1 MRFLISGHR
10 PLSGVTEVQTE
21 ILVNVEP
28 GETRAAVLED
38 GRLVEIYY
46 ERPSGQR
53 TVGSIFKG
61 KVENVLPGMQA
72 AFVNIGLEKN
82 AFLYVSDAL
91 PAKNVDEE
99 SEDHFKVEHERRN
112 GKLAI
117 EDILK
122 PGQEIMVQVVKEAI
136 GTKGARVTTHCTL
149 PGRFL
154 VLMPTVDYVGV
165 SRRIEGDR
173 ERDRLRRIAEK
184 IRPHNVGLIVRTVA
198 EGKSERDLAQDAEFL
213 MRLWKKIQER
223 YRSGPA
229 PKLLHKDMGLIYRII
244 RDSFTED
251 VDRFVIDSK
260 QEYDRVLELLD
271 DIAPS
276 LKRRVE
282 LFYSGERS
290 IFDLYNLEPEIEKA
304 VKRKVWLKS
313 GGYLVI
319 DRTEALTA
327 VDVNTGKYVG
337 STDLADTVFR
347 TNLEAAREIAR
358 QLRLR
363 DIGGIIIADF
373 IDMESASHRRKVLQT
388 LEEHL
393 KRDRTK
399 TYVLGITQLGL
410 VEITRKKAKQSLDDM
425 LHKPCPYCEGKGRV
439 LSEESVA
446 AKLRREIK
454 ALLRRNPE
462 EAILV
467 EVHPSVAALLIGAG
481 GTNLRALENETG
493 KSIYIRGSDQCHIE
507 NMVVRAVGTKEDVE
521 AKALPVRPGQVLEV
535 KVEEPH
541 VSNLWDG
548 IARIEGYVLDVEGG
562 AKLVGEKVRVEVTKV
577 HRTYAKAKV
586 VEATQD

>member
-1 MRFLISGHR
+1 
-10 PLSGVTEVQTE
+10 VQKE
-21 ILVNVEP
+21 ILVNVEL
-28 GETRAAVLED
+28 GETRVAILED
-38 GRLVEIYY
+38 GQLVEIYY

-72 AFVNIGLEKN
+72 AFVNIGLERN
-82 AFLYVSDAL
+82 AFLYVTDAL

-99 SEDHFKVEHERRN
+99 GEDQVRIHHRERN
-112 GKLAI
+112 GKLSI

-122 PGQEIMVQVVKEAI
+122 PGQEIMVQIVKEAI

-165 SRRIEGDR
+165 SRRIDDDR

-184 IRPHNVGLIVRTVA
+184 VRPDHVGLIVRTVA
-198 EGKSERDLAQDAEFL
+198 EGKTQKELKQDAAFL
-213 MRLWKKIQER
+213 MRMWEKIKKR
-223 YRSGPA
+223 HRSNPA
-229 PKLLHKDMGLIYRII
+229 PHLLHKDMGLIYRII
-244 RDSFTED
+244 RDSFAED

-260 QEYDRVLELLD
+260 QEYDRVLELVD
-271 DIAPS
+271 DLAPL
-276 LKRRVE
+276 LKKRVE
-282 LFYSGERS
+282 LFYSSERS

-304 VKRKVWLKS
+304 IRRRVWLKS

-319 DRTEALTA
+319 DHTEALTSI
-327 VDVNTGKYVG
+327 DVNTGKYVG
-337 STDLADTVFR
+337 STDLADTVLR

-373 IDMESASHRRKVLQT
+373 IDMDSESHRRKVLRT

-410 VEITRKKAKQSLDDM
+410 VEITRKKAKQSLVDA
-425 LHKPCPYCEGKGRV
+425 LHKPCPYCDGKGRV

-446 AKLRREIK
+446 AKLRREVK
-454 ALLRRNPE
+454 GMMRRSDE
-462 EAILV
+462 DAILV
-467 EVHPSVAALLIGAG
+467 EVHPAVAALLIGAG
-481 GTNLRALENETG
+481 GINLRALENEIG
-493 KSIYIRGSDQCHIE
+493 KSIFVRGSDQCHLE
-507 NMVVRAVGTKEDVE
+507 SMLVRALGSREEVE
-521 AKALPVRPGQVLEV
+521 AKALPVRRGQVLEV

-548 IARIEGYVLDVEGG
+548 IARIEGYVLDIEGG
-562 AKLVGEKVRVEVTKV
+562 AKLVGEKVKVEVTKV
-577 HRTYAKAKV
+577 HRTYAKARV
-586 VEATQD
+586 LGAMPQD

>member
-1 MRFLISGHR
+1 
-10 PLSGVTEVQTE
+10 VQKE

-28 GETRAAVLED
+28 GETRVAVLED
-38 GRLVEIYY
+38 NSLVEIYY
-46 ERPSGQR
+46 ERPTGQR

-72 AFVNIGLEKN
+72 AFVNIGLERN
-82 AFLYVSDAL
+82 AFLYVGDAL

-99 SEDHFKVEHERRN
+99 VDDHVRVEHHKEKN
-112 GKLAI
+112 GKLNI
-117 EDILK
+117 EDLLK

-165 SRRIEGDR
+165 SRRIDHDR
-173 ERDRLRRIAEK
+173 ERDRLRKIAEK
-184 IRPHNVGLIVRTVA
+184 VRPQNMGLIVRTVA
-198 EGKSERDLAQDAEFL
+198 DGKSEQDLAQDTQFL
-213 MRLWKKIQER
+213 SRLWKKIQDR
-223 YRSGPA
+223 NRSDPA
-229 PKLLHKDMGLIYRII
+229 PQLLHKDMGLVYRII
-244 RDSFTED
+244 RDSFTEE

-260 QEYDRVLELLD
+260 QEYEKVLELLE
-271 DIAPS
+271 DIAPT
-276 LKRRVE
+276 LKKRVE
-282 LFYSGERS
+282 LFYSSERT

-304 VKRKVWLKS
+304 VRRRVWLKS

-327 VDVNTGKYVG
+327 IDVNTGKYVG
-337 STDLADTVFR
+337 TTDLADTVFR

-373 IDMESASHRRKVLQT
+373 IDMESESHRRKVLQT

-410 VEITRKKAKQSLDDM
+410 VEITRKKAKQSLDDA
-425 LHKPCPYCEGKGRV
+425 LHKACPYCDGKGRV

-446 AKLRREIK
+446 AKLRREVK
-454 ALLRRNPE
+454 AMLRRSPE

-467 EVHPSVAALLIGAG
+467 EVHPAVAALLIGAG
-481 GTNLRALENETG
+481 GVNLRALENETG
-493 KSIYIRGSDQCHIE
+493 KAIYIRGSDQCHLE
-507 NMVVRAVGTKEDVE
+507 NLVVRVMGSRDDVE
-521 AKALPVRPGQVLEV
+521 AKALPVRPGQVLDV

-548 IARIEGYVLDVEGG
+548 IARVEGYVLDVEGG

-586 VEATQD
+586 VKAV

>member
-1 MRFLISGHR
+1 M
-10 PLSGVTEVQTE
+10 QKE

-28 GETRAAVLED
+28 GETRVAILED
-38 GRLVEIYY
+38 GVLVEVYY
-46 ERPSGQR
+46 ERPTGQR
-53 TVGSIFKG
+53 TVGSVFKG

-72 AFVNIGLEKN
+72 AFVNIGLERN
-82 AFLYVSDAL
+82 AFLYVNDAL
-91 PAKNVDEE
+91 PAKNADEE
-99 SEDHFKVEHERRN
+99 GDGQVRLEHKERGGR
-112 GKLAI
+112 LTI
-117 EDILK
+117 EDLLK
-122 PGQEIMVQVVKEAI
+122 PGQEVMVQVVKEAI

-165 SRRIEGDR
+165 SRRIESDK
-173 ERDRLRRIAEK
+173 ERDRLRKIAEK
-184 IRPHNVGLIVRTVA
+184 ARPQNMGLIVRTVA
-198 EGKSERDLAQDAEFL
+198 EAKTDAELSSDADFL
-213 MRLWKKIQER
+213 YRVWRKVQEKNR
-223 YRSGPA
+223 TGPA
-229 PKLLHKDMGLIYRII
+229 PQLLHKDMGLIYRVI
-244 RDSFTED
+244 RDSFTEE

-260 QEYDRVLELLD
+260 QEYDKVLELLD

-276 LKRRVE
+276 LKKRVE
-282 LFYSGERS
+282 LFYSSERT
-290 IFDLYNLEPEIEKA
+290 IFDLYSLEPEIDKA
-304 VKRKVWLKS
+304 LRRRVWLKS

-327 VDVNTGKYVG
+327 IDVNTGKYVG
-337 STDLADTVFR
+337 SIDLQDTVFR

-373 IDMESASHRRKVLQT
+373 IDMESDSHRQKVLKI

-393 KRDRTK
+393 KRDRTR

-410 VEITRKKAKQSLDDM
+410 VEITRKKAKQSLDDA
-425 LHKPCPYCEGKGRV
+425 LQKPCPYCEGKGRV

-446 AKLRREIK
+446 AKLRREVK
-454 ALLRRNPE
+454 AMLRRSAD

-467 EVHPSVAALLIGAG
+467 EVHPAVAALLIGAG
-481 GTNLRALENETG
+481 GTNLRALENETA
-493 KSIYIRGSDQCHIE
+493 KAIYIRGSDQCHLE
-507 NMVVRAVGTKEDVE
+507 NLVVRAMGTRDEVE
-521 AKALPVRPGQVLEV
+521 AKALPVRLGQILEV

-586 VEATQD
+586 LEGAAGAAGK

>member
-1 MRFLISGHR
+1 M
-10 PLSGVTEVQTE
+10 QKE

-28 GETRAAVLED
+28 GETRVAILED
-38 GRLVEIYY
+38 GVLVEVYY
-46 ERPSGQR
+46 ERPTGQR

-72 AFVNIGLEKN
+72 AFVNIGLERN

-91 PAKNVDEE
+91 PAKNVEE
-99 SEDHFKVEHERRN
+99 EGDGQIRVEQKERN
-112 GKLAI
+112 GRLTI
-117 EDILK
+117 EDLLK
-122 PGQEIMVQVVKEAI
+122 PGQEIMIQVAKEAI

-165 SRRIEGDR
+165 SRRIESDR
-173 ERDRLRRIAEK
+173 ERDRLRKIAER
-184 IRPHNVGLIVRTVA
+184 IRPQGTGLIVRTVA
-198 EGKSERDLAQDAEFL
+198 EGKSEQELAQDAEFL
-213 MRLWKKIQER
+213 IKLWKKILER
-223 YRSGPA
+223 NRTGPA
-229 PKLLHKDMGLIYRII
+229 PQLLHKDMGLIYRII
-244 RDSFTED
+244 RDSFTEE

-260 QEYDRVLELLD
+260 AEYEKVLELLD

-276 LKRRVE
+276 LKKRVE
-282 LFYSGERS
+282 LFYSSERT
-290 IFDLYNLEPEIEKA
+290 IFDLYTLEPEIEKA
-304 VKRKVWLKS
+304 LRRRVWLKS
-313 GGYLVI
+313 GGYIVI

-327 VDVNTGKYVG
+327 IDVNTGKYVG
-337 STDLADTVFR
+337 TVDLQDTVFR

-363 DIGGIIIADF
+363 DIGGIIICDF
-373 IDMESASHRRKVLQT
+373 IDMESDAHRQKVLKT

-393 KRDRTK
+393 RRDRTR

-410 VEITRKKAKQSLDDM
+410 VEITRKKAKQSLDDAM
-425 LHKPCPYCEGKGRV
+425 QKPCPYCEGKGRV

-454 ALLRRNPE
+454 AMLRRSSD
-462 EAILV
+462 EALLV
-467 EVHPSVAALLIGAG
+467 EVHPAVAALLIGAG
-481 GTNLRALENETG
+481 GINLRALENETG
-493 KSIYIRGSDQCHIE
+493 KAIYIRGSDQCHLE
-507 NMVVRAVGTKEDVE
+507 NMVVRAMGTREEVE
-521 AKALPVRPGQVLEV
+521 AKALPVRQGQILEV

-562 AKLVGEKVRVEVTKV
+562 AKLVGERVRVEVTKV

-586 VEATQD
+586 VEGAVGK

>member
-1 MRFLISGHR
+1 
-10 PLSGVTEVQTE
+10 VQKE
-21 ILVNVEP
+21 ILVNVEL
-28 GETRAAVLED
+28 GETRVAVLED
-38 GRLVEIYY
+38 GQLVEIYY

-53 TVGSIFKG
+53 TVGSIYKG

-72 AFVNIGLEKN
+72 AFVDIGLEKN
-82 AFLYVSDAL
+82 AFLYVTDAL

-99 SEDHFKVEHERRN
+99 GDDEVKVHHRDRN
-112 GKLAI
+112 GKLSI

-122 PGQEIMVQVVKEAI
+122 PGQEIMVQIVKEAI

-165 SRRIEGDR
+165 SRRIDSDR

-184 IRPHNVGLIVRTVA
+184 IRPPKVGLIVRTVA
-198 EGKSERDLAQDAEFL
+198 EGKSEKELSQDAKFL
-213 MRLWKKIQER
+213 MRLWEKIQNR
-223 YRSGPA
+223 YRSNPA
-229 PKLLHKDMGLIYRII
+229 PHLLHKDMGLIHRII
-244 RDSFTED
+244 RDTFTEE
-251 VDRFVIDSK
+251 VDRFVIDSR
-260 QEYDRVLELLD
+260 QEYDRVLELVSDL
-271 DIAPS
+271 APS
-276 LKRRVE
+276 LKKRVE
-282 LFYSGERS
+282 LFYSSERT
-290 IFDLYNLEPEIEKA
+290 IFDLYNLEPEIEKSI
-304 VKRKVWLKS
+304 RRRVWLKS

-319 DRTEALTA
+319 DHTEALTSI
-327 VDVNTGKYVG
+327 DVNTGKYVG

-373 IDMESASHRRKVLQT
+373 IDMDSESHRRKVLQT

-410 VEITRKKAKQSLDDM
+410 VEITRKKAKQSLADA
-425 LHKPCPYCEGKGRV
+425 LQKPCPYCDGRGRV
-439 LSEESVA
+439 LSEESVS

-454 ALLRRNPE
+454 AMMRRSDE

-467 EVHPSVAALLIGAG
+467 EVHPGVAALLIGAG
-481 GTNLRALENETG
+481 GINLRALENETG
-493 KSIYIRGSDQCHIE
+493 KAIYIRGSDNCHIE
-507 NMVVRAVGTKEDVE
+507 SMVVRAVGSREGVE
-521 AKALPVRPGQVLEV
+521 AKALPVKQGQVLEV

-541 VSNLWDG
+541 VSNVWDG
-548 IARIEGYVLDVEGG
+548 IARIEGYVLDIEGG
-562 AKLVGEKVRVEVTKV
+562 AKMVGEKVKVEVTKV
-577 HRTYAKAKV
+577 HRTYAKARV
-586 VEATQD
+586 IEPVPQN

>member
-1 MRFLISGHR
+1 M
-10 PLSGVTEVQTE
+10 QKE

-28 GETRAAVLED
+28 GETRVAILED
-38 GRLVEIYY
+38 GVLVEIYY
-46 ERPSGQR
+46 ERPTGQR
-53 TVGSIFKG
+53 TVGSIYKG

-72 AFVNIGLEKN
+72 AFVNIGLERN
-82 AFLYVSDAL
+82 AFLYVNDAL
-91 PAKNVDEE
+91 PAKNADEE
-99 SEDHFKVEHERRN
+99 GDGQVRLEHRERGGRLN
-112 GKLAI
+112 I
-117 EDILK
+117 EDLLK
-122 PGQEIMVQVVKEAI
+122 PGQEVMVQVVKEAI

-165 SRRIEGDR
+165 SRRIENEKER
-173 ERDRLRRIAEK
+173 ERLRRIAERV
-184 IRPHNVGLIVRTVA
+184 RPQNMGLIVRTVA
-198 EGKSERDLAQDAEFL
+198 EGKSEQELSSDAEFL
-213 MRLWKKIQER
+213 SRVWRKVLER
-223 YRSGPA
+223 NRSGPA
-229 PKLLHKDMGLIYRII
+229 PQLLHKDMGLIYRVI
-244 RDSFTED
+244 RDSFTEE

-260 QEYDRVLELLD
+260 QEYDKVLELLD

-276 LKRRVE
+276 LKKRVE
-282 LFYSGERS
+282 LFYSSERT
-290 IFDLYNLEPEIEKA
+290 IFDLYNLEPEIDKA
-304 VKRKVWLKS
+304 LRRRVWLKS

-319 DRTEALTA
+319 DRTEALTSI
-327 VDVNTGKYVG
+327 DVNTGKYVG
-337 STDLADTVFR
+337 SVDLQDTVFR

-373 IDMESASHRRKVLQT
+373 IDMESDAHRQKVLKT

-393 KRDRTK
+393 KRDRTR

-410 VEITRKKAKQSLDDM
+410 VEITRKKAKQSLDDA
-425 LHKPCPYCEGKGRV
+425 LQKPCPYCEGKGRV

-454 ALLRRNPE
+454 AMLRRSPE
-462 EAILV
+462 EAILI
-467 EVHPSVAALLIGAG
+467 EVHPAVAALLIGAG

-493 KSIYIRGSDQCHIE
+493 KTIYIRGSDHCHLE
-507 NMVVRAVGTKEDVE
+507 NLVVRAIGTREEVE

-541 VSNLWDG
+541 VSNVWDG

-562 AKLVGEKVRVEVTKV
+562 ARLVGEKVRVEVTKV

-586 VEATQD
+586 IEGAAG

>member
-1 MRFLISGHR
+1 M
-10 PLSGVTEVQTE
+10 QKE
-21 ILVNVEP
+21 ILVSVEP
-28 GETRAAVLED
+28 GELRVAVLED
-38 GRLVEIYY
+38 RQLVEIYY

-72 AFVNIGLEKN
+72 AFVNIGLERN

-91 PAKNVDEE
+91 PAKNVVDDDADE
-99 SEDHFKVEHERRN
+99 HVPVEHKERN
-112 GKLAI
+112 GKLTI
-117 EDILK
+117 EDLLR
-122 PGQEIMVQVVKEAI
+122 PGQEVMVQVVKEAI

-165 SRRIEGDR
+165 SRRIDSDR
-173 ERDRLRRIAEK
+173 ERDRLRKIAEK
-184 IRPHNVGLIVRTVA
+184 VRPQNVGLIVRTVA
-198 EGKSERDLAQDAEFL
+198 EGKSESELAQDAKFL
-213 MRLWKKIQER
+213 MKLWKKIQDRNRTE
-223 YRSGPA
+223 PA
-229 PKLLHKDMGLIYRII
+229 PALLHKDMGLVYRII
-244 RDSFTED
+244 RDSFTEE

-260 QEYDRVLELLD
+260 QEYEKVLELVD

-276 LKRRVE
+276 LKKRVE

-304 VKRKVWLKS
+304 IRRRVWLKS

-319 DRTEALTA
+319 DHTEALTSI
-327 VDVNTGKYVG
+327 DVNTGKYVG
-337 STDLADTVFR
+337 TTDLSDTVFR

-373 IDMESASHRRKVLQT
+373 IDMESESHRRKVLQT

-393 KRDRTK
+393 KRDKTK
-399 TYVLGITQLGL
+399 AYVLGITQLGL
-410 VEITRKKAKQSLDDM
+410 VEITRKKAKQSLEDL
-425 LHKPCPYCEGKGRV
+425 LHKACPYCEGKGRV
-439 LSEESVA
+439 LSEESVS
-446 AKLRREIK
+446 AKLRRELK
-454 ALLRRNPE
+454 GMLRRSAD

-481 GTNLRALENETG
+481 GINLRALENETG
-493 KSIYIRGSDQCHIE
+493 KSIFIRGSDQCHIE
-507 NMVVRAVGTKEDVE
+507 NLVVRTVGSRGDVE
-521 AKALPVRPGQVLEV
+521 AKALPVRAGQVLEV

-548 IARIEGYVLDVEGG
+548 IARVEGYVLDVEGG
-562 AKLVGEKVRVEVTKV
+562 AKLVGEKVKVEVTKV
-577 HRTYAKAKV
+577 HRTYAKARV
-586 VEATQD
+586 IDGGAATN

>member
-1 MRFLISGHR
+1 M
-10 PLSGVTEVQTE
+10 QTE

-28 GETRAAVLED
+28 GETRVAILED
-38 GRLVEIYY
+38 GILVEVYY
-46 ERPSGQR
+46 ERPTGQR

-72 AFVNIGLEKN
+72 AFVDIGLERN

-91 PAKNVDEE
+91 PPKNADEE
-99 SEDHFKVEHERRN
+99 ADGQVRVEHKERN
-112 GKLAI
+112 GRLTI
-117 EDILK
+117 EDLLK
-122 PGQEIMVQVVKEAI
+122 PNQEVMVQVAKEAI

-165 SRRIEGDR
+165 SRRIDNDR
-173 ERDRLRRIAEK
+173 ERDRLRKIAERV
-184 IRPHNVGLIVRTVA
+184 RPRNMGLIVRTVA
-198 EGKSERDLAQDAEFL
+198 EGKSEHELSQDAEFL
-213 MRLWKKIQER
+213 VKLWGKIQDKKR
-223 YRSGPA
+223 TGPA
-229 PKLLHKDMGLIYRII
+229 PQLLHKDMGLVYRVI

-260 QEYDRVLELLD
+260 QEYEKVLELLD
-271 DIAPS
+271 DIGPS
-276 LKRRVE
+276 LKKRVE
-282 LFYSGERS
+282 LFYSSERT

-304 VKRKVWLKS
+304 LRRRVWLKS

-319 DRTEALTA
+319 DRTEALTSI
-327 VDVNTGKYVG
+327 DVNTGKYVG
-337 STDLADTVFR
+337 TVDLADTVFR

-373 IDMESASHRRKVLQT
+373 IDMESESHRQKVLKT

-393 KRDRTK
+393 RRDRTR

-410 VEITRKKAKQSLDDM
+410 VEITRKKAKQSLDDA
-425 LHKPCPYCEGKGRV
+425 LQKPCPYCEGKGRV
-439 LSEESVA
+439 MSEESVA
-446 AKLRREIK
+446 AKLRREVK
-454 ALLRRNPE
+454 AMLRRSPE
-462 EAILV
+462 DAILV
-467 EVHPSVAALLIGAG
+467 EVHPAVAALLIGAG

-493 KSIYIRGSDQCHIE
+493 KSIYIRGSDQCHLE
-507 NMVVRAVGTKEDVE
+507 NLVVRAMGTREEVE
-521 AKALPVRPGQVLEV
+521 SKALPVRPGQILEV

-548 IARIEGYVLDVEGG
+548 IARVEGYVLDVEGG
-562 AKLVGEKVRVEVTKV
+562 AKLVGERVRVEVTKV
-577 HRTYAKAKV
+577 HRTYAKARV
-586 VEATQD
+586 LEGEAS

>member
-1 MRFLISGHR
+1 M
-10 PLSGVTEVQTE
+10 QKE

-28 GETRAAVLED
+28 GETRVAILED
-38 GRLVEIYY
+38 GVLVEVYY
-46 ERPSGQR
+46 ERPTGQR

-72 AFVNIGLEKN
+72 AFVNIGLERN
-82 AFLYVSDAL
+82 AFLYVNDAL
-91 PAKNVDEE
+91 PAKNADEE
-99 SEDHFKVEHERRN
+99 GDGQVRLEHKERGGR
-112 GKLAI
+112 LTI
-117 EDILK
+117 EDLLK
-122 PGQEIMVQVVKEAI
+122 PGQEVMVQVVKEAI

-165 SRRIEGDR
+165 SRRIDSDK
-173 ERDRLRRIAEK
+173 ERDRLRKIAERT
-184 IRPHNVGLIVRTVA
+184 RPQSMGLIVRTVA
-198 EGKSERDLAQDAEFL
+198 EGKAEGELAADADFL
-213 MRLWKKIQER
+213 ARVWRKVQEKN
-223 YRSGPA
+223 RSGPA
-229 PKLLHKDMGLIYRII
+229 PQLLHKDMGLIYRVI
-244 RDSFTED
+244 RDSFTEE

-260 QEYDRVLELLD
+260 QEYDKVLELLD

-276 LKRRVE
+276 LKKRVE
-282 LFYSGERS
+282 LFYSSERT
-290 IFDLYNLEPEIEKA
+290 ILDLYSLEPEIEKA
-304 VKRKVWLKS
+304 LRRRVWLKS

-327 VDVNTGKYVG
+327 IDVNTGKYVG
-337 STDLADTVFR
+337 SIDLQDTVFR

-373 IDMESASHRRKVLQT
+373 IDMESDSHRQKVLKA

-393 KRDRTK
+393 KRDRTR

-410 VEITRKKAKQSLDDM
+410 VEITRKKAKQSLDDA
-425 LHKPCPYCEGKGRV
+425 LQKPCPYCEGKGRV

-446 AKLRREIK
+446 AKLRREVK
-454 ALLRRNPE
+454 AMLRRSPD
-462 EAILV
+462 EAILF
-467 EVHPSVAALLIGAG
+467 EVHPAVAALLIGAG

-493 KSIYIRGSDQCHIE
+493 KAIYIRGSDQCHLE
-507 NMVVRAVGTKEDVE
+507 NLVVRAMGTREEVE
-521 AKALPVRPGQVLEV
+521 ARALPVRLGQILEV

-562 AKLVGEKVRVEVTKV
+562 ARLVGEKVRVEVTKV

-586 VEATQD
+586 LEGAAGG

>member
-1 MRFLISGHR
+1 M
-10 PLSGVTEVQTE
+10 GVKNVQKE
-21 ILVNVEP
+21 ILVNVEA
-28 GETRAAVLED
+28 GETRVAILED
-38 GRLVEIYY
+38 GVLVEVYF

-72 AFVNIGLEKN
+72 AFVNIGLERN
-82 AFLYVSDAL
+82 AFLYVNDAL
-91 PAKNVDEE
+91 PPKNADEE
-99 SEDHFKVEHERRN
+99 GDGQVRIEHKDKGSR
-112 GKLAI
+112 LTI
-117 EDILK
+117 EDLLK
-122 PGQEIMVQVVKEAI
+122 PGQDVMVQVVKEAI

-165 SRRIEGDR
+165 SRRIDADR
-173 ERDRLRRIAEK
+173 ERDRLRRIAER
-184 IRPHNVGLIVRTVA
+184 IRPQGMGLIVRTVA
-198 EGKSERDLAQDAEFL
+198 EGKDEQELAQDANFL
-213 MRLWKKIQER
+213 AKVWRKNQEKNR
-223 YRSGPA
+223 TGPS
-229 PKLLHKDMGLIYRII
+229 PQLLHKDMGLVYRII
-244 RDSFTED
+244 RDSFTEE
-251 VDRFVIDSK
+251 VARFVVDSK
-260 QEYDRVLELLD
+260 HEYEKVLELLD
-271 DIAPS
+271 DIAPP
-276 LKRRVE
+276 LKKRVE
-282 LFYSGERS
+282 LFYSSERT
-290 IFDLYNLEPEIEKA
+290 IFDLYSLEPEIDKA
-304 VKRKVWLKS
+304 LRRRVWLKS

-327 VDVNTGKYVG
+327 IDVNTGKYVG
-337 STDLADTVFR
+337 SVDLADTVFR
-347 TNLEAAREIAR
+347 TNLEAAREITR

-373 IDMESASHRRKVLQT
+373 IDMESDTHRHKVLKA

-393 KRDRTK
+393 RRDRTR

-410 VEITRKKAKQSLDDM
+410 VEITRKKAKQSLDDV
-425 LHKPCPYCEGKGRV
+425 LQKACPYCEGKGRV
-439 LSEESVA
+439 LSEESVS

-454 ALLRRNPE
+454 AMLRRSPD
-462 EAILV
+462 EAILA

-481 GTNLRALENETG
+481 GVNLRALENETG
-493 KSIYIRGSDQCHIE
+493 KSIYIRGSDQCHLE
-507 NMVVRAVGTKEDVE
+507 NLVVRAMGSREQVE
-521 AKALPVRPGQVLEV
+521 AKALPVKLGQVLEV

-586 VEATQD
+586 IEGVAGD

>member
-1 MRFLISGHR
+1 M
-10 PLSGVTEVQTE
+10 QKE

-28 GETRAAVLED
+28 GETRVAILED
-38 GRLVEIYY
+38 GTLVEVYY
-46 ERPSGQR
+46 ERPTGQR

-72 AFVNIGLEKN
+72 AFVSIGLERN
-82 AFLYVSDAL
+82 AFLYVNDAL
-91 PAKNVDEE
+91 PAKNADEE
-99 SEDHFKVEHERRN
+99 GDGQVRLEHKERER
-112 GKLAI
+112 GGRLTI
-117 EDILK
+117 EDLLK
-122 PGQEIMVQVVKEAI
+122 PGQEVMVQVVKEAI

-165 SRRIEGDR
+165 SRRIDSDK
-173 ERDRLRRIAEK
+173 ERDRLRKIADRV
-184 IRPHNVGLIVRTVA
+184 RPQSMGLIVRTVA
-198 EGKSERDLAQDAEFL
+198 ESKTEDELGADADFLARIWRKVQDKN
-213 MRLWKKIQER
+213 RT
-223 YRSGPA
+223 GPA
-229 PKLLHKDMGLIYRII
+229 PELLHKDMGLIYRVI
-244 RDSFTED
+244 RDSFTEE

-260 QEYDRVLELLD
+260 QEYEKVLELLD

-276 LKRRVE
+276 LKKRVE
-282 LFYSGERS
+282 LFYSSERT
-290 IFDLYNLEPEIEKA
+290 IFDLYTLEPEIEKA
-304 VKRKVWLKS
+304 LRRRVWLKS

-327 VDVNTGKYVG
+327 IDVNTGKYVG
-337 STDLADTVFR
+337 TTDLQDTVFR

-373 IDMESASHRRKVLQT
+373 IDMESDTHRQKVLKT

-393 KRDRTK
+393 RRDRTR

-410 VEITRKKAKQSLDDM
+410 VEITRKKAKQSLDDA
-425 LHKPCPYCEGKGRV
+425 LQKPCPYCDGKGRV

-446 AKLRREIK
+446 SKLRREVK
-454 ALLRRNPE
+454 AMLRRSSD

-467 EVHPSVAALLIGAG
+467 EVHPAVAALLIGAG

-493 KSIYIRGSDQCHIE
+493 KAIYIRGSDQCHLE
-507 NMVVRAVGTKEDVE
+507 NLVVRAMGTREEVE
-521 AKALPVRPGQVLEV
+521 AKALPVRLGQILEV

-562 AKLVGEKVRVEVTKV
+562 AKLVGEKVKVEVVKV

-586 VEATQD
+586 VEGAEGKK

>member
-1 MRFLISGHR
+1 
-10 PLSGVTEVQTE
+10 VQKE

-28 GETRAAVLED
+28 GETRVAVLED
-38 GRLVEIYY
+38 NSLVEIYY
-46 ERPSGQR
+46 ERPTGQR

-72 AFVNIGLEKN
+72 AFVNIGLERN

-91 PAKNVDEE
+91 PAKNADEE
-99 SEDHFKVEHERRN
+99 GEDQVRVEHHRERN
-112 GKLAI
+112 GKLTI
-117 EDILK
+117 EDLLR

-149 PGRFL
+149 PGRYL

-165 SRRIEGDR
+165 SRRIENDR
-173 ERDRLRRIAEK
+173 ERDRLRKIAER
-184 IRPHNVGLIVRTVA
+184 IRPPHMGLIVRTVA
-198 EGKSERDLAQDAEFL
+198 DGKAESDLAQDAQFL
-213 MRLWKKIQER
+213 TKLWRKIQDR
-223 YRSGPA
+223 YRSDPA
-229 PKLLHKDMGLIYRII
+229 PHLLHKDMGLIYQII
-244 RDSFTED
+244 RDTFTEEN
-251 VDRFVIDSK
+251 DRFVIDSK
-260 QEYDRVLELLD
+260 HEYEKVLELLD
-271 DIAPS
+271 DIAPN
-276 LKRRVE
+276 LKKRVE
-282 LFYSGERS
+282 LFYSSERT

-304 VKRKVWLKS
+304 VRRRVWLKS

-327 VDVNTGKYVG
+327 IDVNTGKYVG
-337 STDLADTVFR
+337 TVDLADTVFR

-373 IDMESASHRRKVLQT
+373 IDMESESHRKKVLQT

-410 VEITRKKAKQSLDDM
+410 VEITRKKAKQSLDDA
-425 LHKPCPYCEGKGRV
+425 LHKPCPYCDGRGRV

-454 ALLRRNPE
+454 AMLRRSPE

-467 EVHPSVAALLIGAG
+467 EVHPAVAALLIGAG

-493 KSIYIRGSDQCHIE
+493 KTIYIRGSDQCHLE
-507 NMVVRAVGTKEDVE
+507 NLVVRAMGARDEVE
-521 AKALPVRPGQVLEV
+521 GKALPVRPGQVLEV

-548 IARIEGYVLDVEGG
+548 IARVEGYVLDVEGG

-577 HRTYAKAKV
+577 HRTYAKARVLKA
-586 VEATQD
+586 VEG